1 MGEGES
7 VRSGVPLDEGGVS
20 FPSRFLGR
28 DCWDG
33 RVCEGGGADFCSRF
47 CFTIASGTDSCSGSS
62 EMSSSTLGS
71 SGGEE
76 DNTHRLEEYF
86 VLMKFSIFDSE
97 GICDAGKEA
106 SQYLQ
111 INVYSRI

>member
-1 MGEGES
+1 
-7 VRSGVPLDEGGVS
+7 
-20 FPSRFLGR
+20 
-28 DCWDG
+28 
-33 RVCEGGGADFCSRF
+33 
-47 CFTIASGTDSCSGSS
+47 
-62 EMSSSTLGS
+62 MSSSTLGS

-86 VLMKFSIFDSE
+86 VLMKFSIFESE

-111 INVYSRI
+111 ISVYSRL